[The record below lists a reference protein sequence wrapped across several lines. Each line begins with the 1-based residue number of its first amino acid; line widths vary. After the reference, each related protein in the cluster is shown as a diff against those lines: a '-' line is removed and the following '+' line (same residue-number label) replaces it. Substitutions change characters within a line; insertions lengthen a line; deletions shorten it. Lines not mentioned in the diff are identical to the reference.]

1 MQPVDLETQRF
12 ILTSPRISDADRI
25 AWICSDP
32 EIQKWTQVPSPYSQE
47 DARDFIAAAPG
58 SWNDGNPVWF
68 VRESP
73 NSEVNGC
80 IDLRMRGEDVAV
92 VGFWVE
98 PEMRGQGVM
107 HEALD
112 AVTTF
117 AFEQMNLRLLR
128 WECKVIDGEP
138 NWASAKVAWHC
149 GFTFEGIQRG
159 AISTRGETFDAL
171 RASLAATEPREP
183 QHAWF
188 GPDPRHPAFGDSR
201 QPEQLVRQFH
211 EVYGLPVVE
220 DGPNVD
226 RDRVH
231 MRMGLIG
238 EEFTELTTAVY
249 GESAGKEIAAAF
261 ARVRD
266 LDDHSRDTVET
277 ADALADLTY
286 VIYGMA
292 LEMGIPMADVLAEV
306 QASNLSK
313 LGEDGKPIYRED
325 GKVLKGPNFFN
336 PDLKKVLGL

>member
-1 MQPVDLETQRF
+1 M
-12 ILTSPRISDADRI
+12 
-25 AWICSDP
+25 
-32 EIQKWTQVPSPYSQE
+32 
-47 DARDFIAAAPG
+47 
-58 SWNDGNPVWF
+58 
-68 VRESP
+68 VREKLDGP
-73 NSEVNGC
+73 VIAC
-80 IDLRMRGEDVAV
+80 IDLRLQNEDVAV
-92 VGFWVE
+92 TGFWVD
-98 PEMRGQGVM
+98 PDRRRQGIMAEVFS
-107 HEALD
+107 
-112 AVTTF
+112 AVIEF
-117 AFEQMNLRLLR
+117 AFERMHLQLLR

-138 NWASAKVAWHC
+138 NWPSAKVAWHC

-159 AISTRGETFDAL
+159 AIISRGRALDAM
-171 RASLAATEPREP
+171 RASLAANEPREP

-211 EVYGLPVVE
+211 EVYRLPIVD

-231 MRMGLIG
+231 MRMSLIS

-249 GESAGKEIAAAF
+249 GEKAGNEIATAIAKL
-261 ARVRD
+261 RE